1 MKSIAAGDIV
11 ALDYDTADSVIDSA
25 RAQIERRITA
35 GGHPVAQFSG
45 TRSRLLGAMR
55 KWVRS
60 RGLVVKSRQGLL
72 VFGEGLPG
80 EELRYLLSVVSQA
93 LVDS

>member
-11 ALDYDTADSVIDSA
+11 ALDYDTADSMISA
-25 RAQIERRITA
+25 GDQIERRITA

-45 TRSRLLGAMR
+45 TRSRLVGASR

-60 RGLVVKSRQGLL
+60 KGLVVKSRQGLL